1 MKSRK
6 RRSSRTAKVTS
17 SSLRILLVDDYQIVR
32 SGLRRGLSRRFPGA
46 TFECAS
52 NGDEALAAVT
62 RGPFNLILLDP
73 NVPCHDGLQLL
84 PELRGRC
91 GHTPIL
97 VVTTYPGERFGLA
110 SVAAGASGFVE
121 KDVAIATLIR
131 AVEKVLEGGIYLSS
145 KLARN
150 LSVQIRERHGDTLSA
165 HFSPLELAVFERI
178 AAGRTARQIRAEFS
192 RDARRSPEAGR
203 FPLPRARTMK
213 KR

>member
-1 MKSRK
+1 MKPQK
-6 RRSSRTAKVTS
+6 RRSSRPSKVQS

-46 TFECAS
+46 IFECAS
-52 NGDEALAAVT
+52 NGDEALAAVA
-62 RGPFNLILLDP
+62 RGPFDLILLDP

-84 PELRGRC
+84 PELRRRC
-91 GHTPIL
+91 DNTPIL

-131 AVEKVLEGGIYLSS
+131 AVEKVLEGGVYLSS
-145 KLARN
+145 KLAKN
-150 LSVQIRERHGDTLSA
+150 LSVQMREWHGGTLSE

-192 RDARRSPEAGR
+192 RHAGRSPEAGR
-203 FPLPRARTMK
+203 FRVPGGQK
-213 KR
+213 